1 MRLRKS
7 GPALILSFALLAAA
21 PAAAERLT
29 IEPTGHPVVPVTVN
43 GAGPFDFVIDTC
55 ASASMVLAGLRERLG
70 LQPLPNVHG
79 ALHGAS
85 GNGSASLYRLDS
97 MVVDGR
103 ASGPVTA
110 ASMNG
115 APSEHPPSWSGIV
128 GADILSRYVVE
139 FDGPG
144 GAFHLL
150 DPATDLAAH
159 AGWTAIPV
167 QLNRVRFPTLPG
179 TIDGAPVQILFD
191 TGARRTLINWAA
203 ARQLGIAPGD
213 PTLSAAE
220 PVRGATAQR
229 TDAVKRTF
237 RSITIG
243 GLTIPAGEVV
253 IADLP
258 VFGTLGWSGPAL
270 ILGMDRMR
278 AYRFAVDYPRS
289 RLLVAQATAR

>member
-1 MRLRKS
+1 M
-7 GPALILSFALLAAA
+7 ATLAVQ
-21 PAAAERLT
+21 PAAAGSLA
-29 IEPTGHPVVPVTVN
+29 IESTGHPVVPVTVN
-43 GAGPFDFVIDTC
+43 GAGPFDFVVDTC
-55 ASASMVLAGLRERLG
+55 ASISMVLAGLRERLG
-70 LQPLPNVHG
+70 LQPLANTQG

-85 GNGSASLYRLDS
+85 GNGSVSLYRLDS
-97 MVVDGR
+97 MVVDSR

-110 ASMNG
+110 AGMDG
-115 APSEHPPSWSGIV
+115 GPSEHAPGWSGIV

-144 GAFHLL
+144 AAFHLH
-150 DPATDLAAH
+150 DSATDLAARG
-159 AGWTAIPV
+159 GWIRISV
-167 QLNRVRFPTLPG
+167 QLNQVRFPTLQG
-179 TIDGAPVQILFD
+179 TIDGTPVQILFD

-203 ARQLGIAPGD
+203 ARQLGVAPGD
-213 PTLSAAE
+213 PSLSASE

-237 RSITIG
+237 GSITIG